1 MKLEN
6 TYVFGTLVQ
15 FYETEMLQE
24 HLHSCV
30 KMLEGIE
37 NAHTNVKFVFYIS
50 VDQRFE
56 KIDYDY
62 FINKYKINTEVF
74 KNAFSLEDRICGH
87 IRSEILQYFGSHNCD
102 KWGVDVEFDQIPP
115 HSVNNGFKNI
125 SYFRHYLCDR
135 FCTEYDYVCWG
146 ETDSLWPSQTLL
158 LMEALD
164 AQVSAITPKFIANFA
179 GRLNW
184 DDTWRQIAHPLF
196 ENVRALESMDWTM
209 ENEASEKSYMTYE
222 RMEEI
227 NAQAGQNVQIQTL
240 TTPKADGSCLII
252 SSQLLL
258 SGATVPRGIIHC
270 GEDEAFLQNAKR
282 IMGDEFRQYNF
293 KNILRVHN
301 RRHPHKRTGI
311 LNENNPRGFCGNDA
325 KGKWWDV
332 LENTSKRNLDNL
344 FKQRLMYNEFDVLT
358 DLS

>member
-6 TYVFGTLVQ
+6 RYVFGTLVQ

-30 KMLEGIE
+30 KMLDGIE
-37 NAHTNVKFVFYIS
+37 NAHTNVRFIFYIS
-50 VDQRFE
+50 IDQRFE
-56 KIDYDY
+56 QIDYAY
-62 FINKYKINTEVF
+62 FKEKHNFKLKLFQDDFGISNYIEDIIHKFFSDNSYNDCCVTHTVF
-74 KNAFSLEDRICGH
+74 RYE
-87 IRSEILQYFGSHNCD
+87 HNCNTN
-102 KWGVDVEFDQIPP
+102 FQ
-115 HSVNNGFKNI
+115 NI

-164 AQVSAITPKFIANFA
+164 AQVSATTPKFIANFA

-227 NAQAGQNVQIQTL
+227 NAQAGQNAQIQTL

>member
-6 TYVFGTLVQ
+6 SYVFGTLVQ

-37 NAHTNVKFVFYIS
+37 NADTHVTFVFYIN

-62 FINKYKINTEVF
+62 FEKKYGKIFNKEFNKY
-74 KNAFSLEDRICGH
+74 SLGIDVRRLIQN
-87 IRSEILQYFGSHNCD
+87 EILSFFETNNIRNCNVQDKYSHEHSHN
-102 KWGVDVEFDQIPP
+102 GNFQ
-115 HSVNNGFKNI
+115 NI

-146 ETDSLWPSQTLL
+146 ETDSLWPSQTLV
-158 LMEALD
+158 LMEELD
-164 AQVSAITPKFIANFA
+164 KAVAIKTPKFVANFA

-184 DDTWRQIAHPLF
+184 DETWRQIAHPLF
-196 ENVRALESMDWTM
+196 ENIPALESMDWVLQ
-209 ENEASEKSYMTYE
+209 NEASEKSYMTYE

-240 TTPKADGSCLII
+240 NTPKADGSCLII

-258 SGATVPRGIIHC
+258 SGATVPRGIILC

-282 IMGDEFRQYNF
+282 IMGNEFVQYNF
-293 KNILRVHN
+293 KNILLIDFVF
-301 RRHPHKRTGI
+301 
-311 LNENNPRGFCGNDA
+311 L
-325 KGKWWDV
+325 
-332 LENTSKRNLDNL
+332 
-344 FKQRLMYNEFDVLT
+344 
-358 DLS
+358 

>member
-6 TYVFGTLVQ
+6 RYVFGTLVQ

-37 NAHTNVKFVFYIS
+37 NADTHVTFVFYIN

-62 FINKYKINTEVF
+62 FKEKHDLKLKLFQDDLGVQNCIENIIHKFFLDSPYKDCLKIHTEF
-74 KNAFSLEDRICGH
+74 RYE
-87 IRSEILQYFGSHNCD
+87 HNY
-102 KWGVDVEFDQIPP
+102 
-115 HSVNNGFKNI
+115 NGNFQNI

-135 FCTEYDYVCWG
+135 FCTEFDYVCWG
-146 ETDSLWPSQTLL
+146 ETDSLWPSQTLV
-158 LMEALD
+158 LMEELD
-164 AQVSAITPKFIANFA
+164 KVVAIKTPKFVANFA

-184 DDTWRQIAHPLF
+184 DETWRQIAHPLF
-196 ENVRALESMDWTM
+196 ENIQALESMDWVLQ
-209 ENEASEKSYMTYE
+209 NEASEKSYMTYD

-227 NAQAGQNVQIQTL
+227 NAMAGQNVQIQTL
-240 TTPKADGSCLII
+240 HEPKADGSCLII

-282 IMGDEFRQYNF
+282 IMGNEFVQYNF

-301 RRHPHKRTGI
+301 RRHPNKRTGI
-311 LNENNPRGFCGNDA
+311 LNENNPRGFCNAND
-325 KGKWWDV
+325 KGQWWDD
-332 LENTSKRNLDNL
+332 LEKISKQNLENL
-344 FKQRLMYNEFDVLT
+344 FKQRTMYKENNVLA

>member
-6 TYVFGTLVQ
+6 RYVFGTLVQ

-37 NAHTNVKFVFYIS
+37 NADTHVTFVFYIS
-50 VDQRFE
+50 IDQRFE
-56 KIDYDY
+56 KIDYSY
-62 FINKYKINTEVF
+62 FEQKYGKTLVPYTLGN
-74 KNAFSLEDRICGH
+74 D
-87 IRSEILQYFGSHNCD
+87 IRRLIGSEIVSFFKTRNLYKCIVQDEYSQ
-102 KWGVDVEFDQIPP
+102 E
-115 HSVNNGFKNI
+115 HSCNENFQNI

-135 FCTEYDYVCWG
+135 FCTEFDYVCWG
-146 ETDSLWPSQTLL
+146 ETDSLWPSQTLV
-158 LMEALD
+158 LMEELD
-164 AQVSAITPKFIANFA
+164 KVVATKTPKFIANFA

-184 DDTWRQIAHPLF
+184 DASWLQITHPLF
-196 ENVRALESMDWTM
+196 ENVRALDSMDWAL

-227 NAQAGQNVQIQTL
+227 NAMAGQNVQIQTL
-240 TTPKADGSCLII
+240 HEPKADGSCLII

-282 IMGDEFRQYNF
+282 IMGNEFVQYNF

-332 LENTSKRNLDNL
+332 LENISKNNLNNV
-344 FKQRLMYNEFDVLT
+344 FKQKIMHNEFDVLA